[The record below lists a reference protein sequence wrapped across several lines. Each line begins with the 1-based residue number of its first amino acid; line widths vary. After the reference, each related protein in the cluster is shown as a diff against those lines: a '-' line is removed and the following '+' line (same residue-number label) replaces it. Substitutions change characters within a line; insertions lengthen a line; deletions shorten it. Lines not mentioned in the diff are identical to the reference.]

1 MAAIINK
8 NHVHGNDVR
17 SFRRKQICTLSE
29 KVTWTVHKIIKN
41 AGYKEKNN
49 KPEVHSGLALDMP
62 STTKQGM
69 MKSNSA
75 PNFLYREKNNAAQKR
90 VNLWN

>member
-1 MAAIINK
+1 M
-8 NHVHGNDVR
+8 H
-17 SFRRKQICTLSE
+17 E
-29 KVTWTVHKIIKN
+29 IIKN

-75 PNFLYREKNNAAQKR
+75 PNFLYRERTMQHRKELIYEINWFLHSTNPHQKM
-90 VNLWN
+90 

>member
-17 SFRRKQICTLSE
+17 SVRRKQNCTLSE
-29 KVTWTVHKIIKN
+29 KVTWIVHEIIKN

-49 KPEVHSGLALDMP
+49 KPEVHSGLALDRYAFNNKTRNDEIKLSP
-62 STTKQGM
+62 E
-69 MKSNSA
+69 
-75 PNFLYREKNNAAQKR
+75 FLS
-90 VNLWN
+90 

>member
-1 MAAIINK
+1 M
-8 NHVHGNDVR
+8 
-17 SFRRKQICTLSE
+17 
-29 KVTWTVHKIIKN
+29 HKIIKN

-75 PNFLYREKNNAAQKR
+75 LNFFHREKNNAAQER
-90 VNLWN
+90 VNL